1 MFPNYRFDLS
11 VSRRPALYQDEPTPG
26 VYVQWEQYFSP
37 VLRALFTDCG
47 LPLRRGIRLAFCCL
61 VAEAEAKARNS
72 VAVTTKGNFTWIVWA
87 LLLALGIPTVWM
99 LRGRVQSEAA
109 ATSASQVR
117 SVLHLET
124 FVLNLADPNE
134 RAYLRVGIDLGLTTE
149 LQPNERSANPPVALL
164 RDTILGVL
172 SLAKPQDLVTPQGK
186 TKLKDDLLR
195 ALRGRAPALGVQEVY
210 FTEFLVQR

>member
-1 MFPNYRFDLS
+1 
-11 VSRRPALYQDEPTPG
+11 
-26 VYVQWEQYFSP
+26 
-37 VLRALFTDCG
+37 
-47 LPLRRGIRLAFCCL
+47 
-61 VAEAEAKARNS
+61 VAEAEAKTRSSIA
-72 VAVTTKGNFTWIVWA
+72 VAGKGNFSWIVWA
-87 LLLALGIPTVWM
+87 LLLALGIPAVWM

-109 ATSASQVR
+109 VTPANQVK

-149 LQPNERSANPPVALL
+149 FQANERSPNPPVALL

-172 SLAKPQDLVTPQGK
+172 SLAKPQDLTTPQGK
-186 TKLKDDLLR
+186 SKLKDDLLR
-195 ALRGRAPALGVQEVY
+195 ALRERAPALGVQEVY